1 MAFSD
6 ARPVLSL
13 STRNLSQ
20 SASNGLDR
28 ILNFLKCVKVSQVC
42 EISSSSCIHVNA
54 NVNALISLV
63 YNVTFTVKKKKH
75 NTNALNTK
83 TCSRF
88 IFPSSRYKNTSKHA
102 VQCLANRE
110 KMSRRRKKVHNSD
123 YSFISVSY
131 QAVTGLMG
139 RNRGGTHPGSIET

>member
-63 YNVTFTVKKKKH
+63 YNVTFTVKKK
-75 NTNALNTK
+75 NT
-83 TCSRF
+83 
-88 IFPSSRYKNTSKHA
+88 I
-102 VQCLANRE
+102 
-110 KMSRRRKKVHNSD
+110 
-123 YSFISVSY
+123 
-131 QAVTGLMG
+131 LM
-139 RNRGGTHPGSIET
+139 H